1 MQWGVGQGVTLGS
14 WKEVSSPMDMLSGGW
29 LMGGLP
35 ARKMP
40 AAHTIV
46 SWRIAQ
52 KSHIL
57 F

>member
-46 SWRIAQ
+46 SWRIAH